1 MSVTQVVELGPVYLG
16 KWVTNSS
23 QVIMGEKKRYFYMYV
38 VGKKNNTPGEP
49 SGVLQQR
56 CAGLTAIAYMVW

>member
-1 MSVTQVVELGPVYLG
+1 MGYKQQPGNYGG
-16 KWVTNSS
+16 K
-23 QVIMGEKKRYFYMYV
+23 KKRYFYMYV
-38 VGKKNNTPGEP
+38 GGKKNNTPGEP